1 MHAQCAGSRARVRS
15 HLLAA
20 TPPSALL
27 PAGTS
32 GSPHARPP
40 GRSPVVL
47 CSSPPPPPPP
57 SPQCGRFRRCRH
69 PPLPCAG
76 SGPARPGPAQ
86 GGGGS
91 GSVRIAGRLGECSGV
106 RGGRAGLAAT
116 SAPHSLG
123 GATLLV
129 PHVPAAA
136 RKGRRCVPSVA
147 PPQLLAA
154 LPAPPVRGAAL
165 GLPARLCGRPEWQR
179 GGEPAVG
186 TCGGPCAERGGFVV
200 GTGCPPVRYVGCW
213 GCRAALG

>member
-1 MHAQCAGSRARVRS
+1 MRS
-15 HLLAA
+15 VLAA
-20 TPPSALL
+20 GRACAVTCWLPPL
-27 PAGTS
+27 P
-32 GSPHARPP
+32 PR
-40 GRSPVVL
+40 
-47 CSSPPPPPPP
+47 SSPPVHPGHRTPARLAGPLWCFAARPLPLLPPPL
-57 SPQCGRFRRCRH
+57 SAG
-69 PPLPCAG
+69 G
-76 SGPARPGPAQ
+76 SGAVAIRPCPARGPVRPGPAQ

-154 LPAPPVRGAAL
+154 LPAPPVRGATL
-165 GLPARLCGRPEWQR
+165 GLPARLCGRPERQR